1 MVKSLT
7 VDKGFGFIVPDDGGK
22 GLFVNYSE
30 TQRGDI
36 ALILLIMALHEIHV
50 SQSGRWS
57 IHSLSNLLGISLSQ
71 NLRLKR

>member
-1 MVKSLT
+1 MSTGMVKSLT

-36 ALILLIMALHEIHV
+36 ALILLII
-50 SQSGRWS
+50 
-57 IHSLSNLLGISLSQ
+57 
-71 NLRLKR
+71 LKSAGCFLTKKGVYFSYT